1 MKAQIQTRRT
11 LTETLFST
19 WSSSLNSLV
28 NTFFTFWISVYIFA
42 RYVRIC
48 AETSDQEGEPS
59 CEEPPRTHKP
69 HSFLPAWK
77 VSIQSF
83 LHSSTIYQSTI
94 SCLSTSDQ
102 SWVHFSL
109 LAALTILIMQ
119 PARLQHLPQQT
130 ERSVNIV
137 FVLLLL
143 HIFFSCPGQL
153 NRWPCHSLT
162 HSLSESV
169 SESGFDFSDF
179 REHCRAIVNTH

>member
-11 LTETLFST
+11 LMETLFST

-28 NTFFTFWISVYIFA
+28 NTFFIFWISIYLFA
-42 RYVRIC
+42 RHVWIC

-69 HSFLPAWK
+69 HSFLPPWK

-83 LHSSTIYQSTI
+83 PHSSTIYQSTI

-130 ERSVNIV
+130 EKKCRYRICSAVTSYFHTDNLNIT
-137 FVLLLL
+137 LIKIILG
-143 HIFFSCPGQL
+143 IQCSKRCW
-153 NRWPCHSLT
+153 RWA
-162 HSLSESV
+162 V
-169 SESGFDFSDF
+169 SSFGG
-179 REHCRAIVNTH
+179 T

>member
-11 LTETLFST
+11 LMETLFST

-69 HSFLPAWK
+69 HTFLPAWK
-77 VSIQSF
+77 VSTQSF
-83 LHSSTIYQSTI
+83 PHSSTIYQSTI

-102 SWVHFSL
+102 NWVHFSL

-130 ERSVNIV
+130 EKKCRYRICSAVTSYFHTDNLNIT
-137 FVLLLL
+137 LIKIILG
-143 HIFFSCPGQL
+143 IQCSKRCW
-153 NRWPCHSLT
+153 RWA
-162 HSLSESV
+162 V
-169 SESGFDFSDF
+169 SSFGG
-179 REHCRAIVNTH
+179 T

>member
-11 LTETLFST
+11 LMETLFST

-77 VSIQSF
+77 VSTQSF
-83 LHSSTIYQSTI
+83 PHSSTIYQSTI

-102 SWVHFSL
+102 NWVHFSL

-130 ERSVNIV
+130 EKKCRYRICSAVTSYFHTDNLNIA
-137 FVLLLL
+137 LIKIILG
-143 HIFFSCPGQL
+143 IQCSKRCW
-153 NRWPCHSLT
+153 RWA
-162 HSLSESV
+162 V
-169 SESGFDFSDF
+169 SSFGG
-179 REHCRAIVNTH
+179 T

>member
-1 MKAQIQTRRT
+1 MMSWLQMKAQIQTLRT

-28 NTFFTFWISVYIFA
+28 NTFITFWITIYIFA
-42 RYVRIC
+42 RHVRIC

-59 CEEPPRTHKP
+59 CEEPSRTHKP

-83 LHSSTIYQSTI
+83 PHSSTIYQSTI

-102 SWVHFSL
+102 NWVHFSL

-130 ERSVNIV
+130 ERSVDIV

-143 HIFFSCPGQL
+143 HIFTDNL
-153 NRWPCHSLT
+153 NIALIKIILGIQCSKRCWRWA
-162 HSLSESV
+162 V
-169 SESGFDFSDF
+169 SSFGG
-179 REHCRAIVNTH
+179 T

>member
-1 MKAQIQTRRT
+1 MMFWLQMKAQIQTRRT
-11 LTETLFST
+11 LMETLFST

-28 NTFFTFWISVYIFA
+28 NTFFTFWIPIHPFA
-42 RYVRIC
+42 RHVWIC
-48 AETSDQEGEPS
+48 AETSDQEGKPS

-83 LHSSTIYQSTI
+83 PHSSTIYQSTI

-102 SWVHFSL
+102 NWVHFSL
-109 LAALTILIMQ
+109 FAALTILIMQ

-130 ERSVNIV
+130 ERSVDIV

-143 HIFFSCPGQL
+143 HIFTWTIWTL
-153 NRWPCHSLT
+153 H
-162 HSLSESV
+162 LSKS
-169 SESGFDFSDF
+169 F
-179 REHCRAIVNTH
+179 

>member
-28 NTFFTFWISVYIFA
+28 NTFFTFWISLYIFA
-42 RYVRIC
+42 RHVRIC

-77 VSIQSF
+77 VSTQSF
-83 LHSSTIYQSTI
+83 PHSSTIYQSTI

-102 SWVHFSL
+102 NWVHFSL

-130 ERSVNIV
+130 EKKCRYRICSAVTSYFHTDNLNIA
-137 FVLLLL
+137 LIKIILG
-143 HIFFSCPGQL
+143 IQCSKRCW
-153 NRWPCHSLT
+153 RWA
-162 HSLSESV
+162 V
-169 SESGFDFSDF
+169 SSFGG
-179 REHCRAIVNTH
+179 R